1 MGGAGINRMVERFIK
16 LSGFDSES
24 FHEREI
30 AEYIIGKYLEEPAGG
45 HLCACREP
53 FPFMKNWDIK
63 KGMI

>member
-1 MGGAGINRMVERFIK
+1 MGAGINRIVEHFIK

-45 HLCACREP
+45 IYVPVGSRSLL
-53 FPFMKNWDIK
+53 
-63 KGMI
+63 

>member
-45 HLCACREP
+45 IYVPVGSRSLL
-53 FPFMKNWDIK
+53 
-63 KGMI
+63 

>member
-45 HLCACREP
+45 GIYVPVGSRSLL
-53 FPFMKNWDIK
+53 
-63 KGMI
+63 